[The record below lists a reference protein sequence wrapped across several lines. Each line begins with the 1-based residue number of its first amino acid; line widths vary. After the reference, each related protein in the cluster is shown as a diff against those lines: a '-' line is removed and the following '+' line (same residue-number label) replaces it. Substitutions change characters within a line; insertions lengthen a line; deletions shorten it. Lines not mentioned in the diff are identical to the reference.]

1 MWKMVGRNLNV
12 VIIINQM
19 EIKYWSNNEKMK
31 REYFIFTV
39 TGNTKNAGLLS
50 FDLIYN
56 SLGEN

>member
-1 MWKMVGRNLNV
+1 
-12 VIIINQM
+12 
-19 EIKYWSNNEKMK
+19 MK